1 MKKFFNYND
10 DEILKMI
17 RDDNSN
23 QSVLFTIIYTKY
35 SNKLR
40 YYCVSK
46 FKNDENIDD
55 LLQDVWANF
64 HKMLKN
70 SNKEIFLPQTLFTIV
85 NNLIIDNY
93 KSSKSKSEKLHQAS
107 DYENIQDEF
116 DLLRDIENKDLIK
129 YILDKAFYLQDDLR
143 EIFFLKWINGS
154 SYVDIAAMT
163 KSNPVNIR
171 NKSMIAIEYIK
182 KMIKPIIK
190 DLKNKG
196 VNNGK

>member
-1 MKKFFNYND
+1 MHI
-10 DEILKMI
+10 E
-17 RDDNSN
+17 
-23 QSVLFTIIYTKY
+23 
-35 SNKLR
+35 
-40 YYCVSK
+40 
-46 FKNDENIDD
+46 D

-70 SNKEIFLPQTLFTIV
+70 SKKDIFLPQTLFTIV

-93 KSSKSKSEKLHQAS
+93 KSSKSKSEKLHQTN

-116 DLLRDIENKDLIK
+116 DLLKDIENKDLIR
-129 YILDKAFYLQDDLR
+129 YILDKAFYLPDDLR

-163 KSNPVNIR
+163 KSNPEKVR
-171 NKSMIAIEYIK
+171 KKSNLALEYIK
-182 KMIKPIIK
+182 KMVKPIIK